1 VADIIKEIDTELT
14 IQEVKNDKR
23 QPKAKK
29 ATNADSNEADK
40 NRNNVRKEIII
51 EENTESKNIEEAET
65 DTESYNGREKDKM
78 KPDLDPIDDEDYE
91 FLDKQYNAIYED
103 MVSHVKFKKSNNQ
116 YKEAASWRYVRDN
129 LAKSIGDREDAD
141 KIVKYFC
148 RRCGKK
154 ARSNIKDSLELI
166 AKTLIA

>member
-29 ATNADSNEADK
+29 ATNADSNEA
-40 NRNNVRKEIII
+40 
-51 EENTESKNIEEAET
+51 
-65 DTESYNGREKDKM
+65 
-78 KPDLDPIDDEDYE
+78 DLDPIDDEDYE